1 MKRIRMNA
9 DEVRQIQLGI
19 MDTIDAFCTEQE
31 ITYSLDGGSLLGA
44 VRHKGFIPWD
54 DDMDVI
60 MPRPDYDRFWAT
72 FNRHYTGYQA
82 VNYRLDPDFA
92 HTFTRVIDTRTLA
105 LDHNRVNKF
114 GVFVDIYAVDGQPE
128 DDKVFDD
135 YVRTYIQLKNQ
146 FHKSAPLW
154 HCTDSPLVALKTLLR
169 HPFYPAREKIAA
181 KLEKLYRDWPL
192 GSTAFAGHIMG
203 GSEWDTHM
211 PASIFEEYIRLPFE
225 GRMYRCVKDY
235 DTFLRKLYGDYMQL
249 PPVEDRHP
257 YHSVACYRLEP

>member
-9 DEVRQIQLGI
+9 DEVRQTQLGI

-44 VRHKGFIPWD
+44 VRHKGFIPLD

-72 FNRHYTGYQA
+72 FNGHYTGYQA

>member
-1 MKRIRMNA
+1 MRRIRMTA
-9 DEVRQIQLGI
+9 DEVRQAQLGI
-19 MDTIDAFCTEQE
+19 MDKIDEFCTREG
-31 ITYSLDGGSLLGA
+31 ISYSLDGGSLLGA

-60 MPRPDYDRFWAT
+60 MPRADYDRFWQV
-72 FNRHYTGYQA
+72 FNGAYEHFKV

-105 LDHNRVNKF
+105 LDHNRVNKY
-114 GVFVDIYAVDGQPE
+114 GIFVDIYAVDGQPE
-128 DDKVFDD
+128 DDKAFDD
-135 YVRTYIQLKNQ
+135 YVRTYIRLKNQ

-169 HPFYPAREKIAA
+169 HPFYPPREETARA
-181 KLEKLYRDWPL
+181 LEALYQSYPM
-192 GSTAFAGHIMG
+192 GSTAYAGHIMG

-211 PASIFEEYIRLPFE
+211 PATVFDEYIRLPFE

-235 DTFLRKLYGDYMQL
+235 DTFLKKLYGDYMQL
-249 PPVEDRHP
+249 PPESERHP

>member
-1 MKRIRMNA
+1 MRRIRMTA
-9 DEVRQIQLGI
+9 DEVRQAQLGI
-19 MDTIDAFCTEQE
+19 MDKIDEFCTREG
-31 ITYSLDGGSLLGA
+31 ISYSLDGGSLLGA

-60 MPRPDYDRFWAT
+60 MPRADYDRFWQV
-72 FNRHYTGYQA
+72 FNGAYEHFKV

-105 LDHNRVNKF
+105 LDHNRVNKY
-114 GVFVDIYAVDGQPE
+114 GIFVDIYAVDGQPE
-128 DDKVFDD
+128 DDKAFDD
-135 YVRTYIQLKNQ
+135 YVRTYIRLKNQ

-154 HCTDSPLVALKTLLR
+154 HCTDS
-169 HPFYPAREKIAA
+169 
-181 KLEKLYRDWPL
+181 
-192 GSTAFAGHIMG
+192 

-211 PASIFEEYIRLPFE
+211 PATVFDEYIRLPFE

-235 DTFLRKLYGDYMQL
+235 DTFLKKLYGDYMQL
-249 PPVEDRHP
+249 PPESERHP